1 MQSVCG
7 NTEINCNKLVK
18 ILNLFLSAYTEKDT
32 KQKFK
37 FTAFRV
43 ELEPHR
49 FEIPA
54 QIIAQDIDLIA
65 K

>member
-18 ILNLFLSAYTEKDT
+18 VSNLFLSAYTENDT
-32 KQKFK
+32 KHKFI

-49 FEIPA
+49 LETEI
-54 QIIAQDIDLIA
+54 L
-65 K
+65 KYLHK